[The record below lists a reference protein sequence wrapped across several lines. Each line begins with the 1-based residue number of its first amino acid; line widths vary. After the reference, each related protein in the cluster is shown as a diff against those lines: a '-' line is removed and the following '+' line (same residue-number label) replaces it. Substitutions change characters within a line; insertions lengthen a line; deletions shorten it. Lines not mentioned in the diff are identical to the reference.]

1 MSFNIGN
8 AKIGALYLGS
18 TKISEAY
25 LGGVKVYS
33 SGAPALAPKSMRI
46 NFYDD
51 FDPTTEEGMRGHELW
66 THVAGHVYDFHYDS
80 PDWYVR
86 QGGGYASV
94 FNLCKIGASA
104 YPIAVHQLDV
114 LDADLTG
121 VTSAPFLFQG
131 ARMVHRYKLRN
142 TSSLTNAWKMFYHQ
156 GGMEYLEE
164 ITLFDTS
171 AVTDFRSMFEKAS
184 SRWPVTKSV
193 SIPLF
198 DTSSAVDVSNM
209 FNAFNRVSSGALA
222 LYQQM
227 STQANPPTTYTN
239 CFFKCG
245 SSTVTGKAELA
256 QIPTSWGGTGA

>member
-1 MSFNIGN
+1 MSIKLGSTTIGSV
-8 AKIGALYLGS
+8 YLGS
-18 TKISEAY
+18 TKMQVWQGITP
-25 LGGVKVYS
+25 VKV
-33 SGAPALAPKSMRI
+33 GMPAIAPKTMRI
-46 NFYDD
+46 NFYDG
-51 FDPTTEEGMRGHELW
+51 FDPTTEEGMSGHELW

-94 FNLCKIGASA
+94 FNLCRKSATA
-104 YPIAVHQLDV
+104 YPIAAHQLDV

-142 TSSLTNAWKMFYHQ
+142 TSSLTNAWGMFYHQ
-156 GGMEYLEE
+156 VRGMEYLEE
-164 ITLFDTS
+164 ISLFDTS
-171 AVTDFRSMFEKAS
+171 AVTDFRIMFQGASKA
-184 SRWPVTKSV
+184 WPSTRSV

-227 STQANPPTTYTN
+227 SSQANPPTTYTN
-239 CFFKCG
+239 CFTNCG
-245 SSTVTGKAELA
+245 KSTATGKAELA
-256 QIPTSWGGTGA
+256 QIPTSWGGTMA